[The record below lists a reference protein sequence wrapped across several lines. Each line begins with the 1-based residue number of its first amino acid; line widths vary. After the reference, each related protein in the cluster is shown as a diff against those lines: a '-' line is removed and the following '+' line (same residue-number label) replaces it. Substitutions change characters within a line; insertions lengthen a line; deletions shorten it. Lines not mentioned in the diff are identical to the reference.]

1 MLKENERRR
10 KSLQRRQEKESEFSE
25 NVIHIN
31 RVAKVIKGGRR
42 FSFSALVS
50 VGDNKGRIGI
60 GLGKASEVSEAI
72 RKGTENARKN
82 MISIP
87 VENGTIPHT
96 ILCKYS
102 AAKVLLKPAAPG
114 TGLIAGGAVRAV
126 LEPAGIKNILA
137 KSLGTSNPHNV
148 VKATMKGLSE
158 LRDIEAVSR
167 MRDLPINKIR

>member
-1 MLKENERRR
+1 MQK
-10 KSLQRRQEKESEFSE
+10 RQEKETELVE

-42 FSFSALVS
+42 FSFSAIVS
-50 VGDNKGRIGI
+50 VGDNKGKVGI

-82 MISIP
+82 MFSIP

-96 ILCKYS
+96 ILVKYS

-114 TGLIAGGAVRAV
+114 TGIIAGGAVRAV
-126 LEPAGIKNILA
+126 LEPAGIRNILA
-137 KSLGTSNPHNV
+137 KSMGSSNPHNV
-148 VKATMKGLSE
+148 VKATMKGLME
-158 LRDIEAVSR
+158 LRDIHTVSKIR
-167 MRDLPINKIR
+167 EMPINKIR